1 MKLKI
6 QMEYN
11 STLTHIELMFRL
23 GFMLLRGC
31 FAEHNPE
38 VVMLTLEYQIILTP
52 IVNFWIFFNPPL
64 LFYPPPSPQ
73 NSEEFEKDSRFLDEL
88 SKMFNSFETST

>member
-52 IVNFWIFFNPPL
+52 IVNF
-64 LFYPPPSPQ
+64 
-73 NSEEFEKDSRFLDEL
+73 
-88 SKMFNSFETST
+88 